1 MGKIKYINYLTLNKK
16 EVIKMELVIDKNE
29 LKILIKEAIR
39 EVIEEQKIDFFLNS
53 LPPVSN
59 DEMNDIKKLYKKSAK
74 KQIAFIDEIKI

>member
-1 MGKIKYINYLTLNKK
+1 
-16 EVIKMELVIDKNE
+16 MELVIDKNE